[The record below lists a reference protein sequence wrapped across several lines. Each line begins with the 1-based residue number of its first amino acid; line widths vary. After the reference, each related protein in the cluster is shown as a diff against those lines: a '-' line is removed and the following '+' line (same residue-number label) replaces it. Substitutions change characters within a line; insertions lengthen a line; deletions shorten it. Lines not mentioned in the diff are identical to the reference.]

1 MTAALLIDF
10 GSTFTKLRA
19 VDLETG
25 GIIGS
30 GQGPSTVATD
40 VTEGLNAALKD
51 LEGRIGPLPD
61 FKHRLACSSAA
72 GGLSMVT
79 VGLVRELT
87 AEAARQAAL
96 GAGARL
102 TGAFAY
108 GLTGGDMAEIEALAP
123 DIILLA
129 GGTDGGDAGVVLGNA
144 AKLAEGPH
152 RCPVVVAGNR
162 EAADEAAALL
172 EAAGNPVMVAEN
184 VMPEFGRLNVEPARA
199 AIRKV
204 FMERIVHAKGIDR
217 AAAMLDAVL
226 MPTPAAVLEGASLL
240 SEGRGGKPGLGPL
253 LVVDIGGATTDVHS
267 VATGEPT
274 GEGVI
279 AHGLPEPYLKR
290 TVEGDLGMRVNAPGI
305 AQAAGLDALAKA
317 AGLDESTA
325 AELLD
330 GLAGDIGRLPQTA
343 DEKRFDRAL
352 AGAALGIA
360 VTRHA
365 GRVDIVQTVTG
376 PVSVQTGKDL
386 SAVGTVIGTGGMLAL
401 GDGAASVLVR
411 GLADPAH
418 PGSLR
423 PKAPALLLDRDY
435 VLFACGLL
443 AGKEPEAALTLGMA
457 RLHPVGETPSD
468 EDSDGRN
475 PAA

>member
-19 VDLETG
+19 VNLETAE
-25 GIIGS
+25 IIGS

-40 VTEGLNAALKD
+40 VTEGLNAALSD

-108 GLTGGDMAEIEALAP
+108 GLTEGDMAEIEALAP

-129 GGTDGGDAGVVLGNA
+129 GGTDGGDAVVVLGNA

-172 EAAGNPVMVAEN
+172 EAAGKPVMVAEN
-184 VMPEFGRLNVEPARA
+184 VMPEFGRLNVEPTRA

-217 AAAMLDAVL
+217 AAEMFDAGENPGQEANMAKL
-226 MPTPAAVLEGASLL
+226 LGSEAAWEAANVCM
-240 SEGRGGKPGLGPL
+240 
-253 LVVDIGGATTDVHS
+253 DVH
-267 VATGEPT
+267 
-274 GEGVI
+274 
-279 AHGLPEPYLKR
+279 
-290 TVEGDLGMRVNAPGI
+290 
-305 AQAAGLDALAKA
+305 
-317 AGLDESTA
+317 
-325 AELLD
+325 
-330 GLAGDIGRLPQTA
+330 
-343 DEKRFDRAL
+343 
-352 AGAALGIA
+352 
-360 VTRHA
+360 
-365 GRVDIVQTVTG
+365 
-376 PVSVQTGKDL
+376 
-386 SAVGTVIGTGGMLAL
+386 GG
-401 GDGAASVLVR
+401 
-411 GLADPAH
+411 
-418 PGSLR
+418 
-423 PKAPALLLDRDY
+423 Y
-435 VLFACGLL
+435 
-443 AGKEPEAALTLGMA
+443 GMA
-457 RLHPVGETPSD
+457 REYDVERKFRESRLFMIAPISNNMVLNFLAQNVLGLPRSY
-468 EDSDGRN
+468 
-475 PAA
+475 